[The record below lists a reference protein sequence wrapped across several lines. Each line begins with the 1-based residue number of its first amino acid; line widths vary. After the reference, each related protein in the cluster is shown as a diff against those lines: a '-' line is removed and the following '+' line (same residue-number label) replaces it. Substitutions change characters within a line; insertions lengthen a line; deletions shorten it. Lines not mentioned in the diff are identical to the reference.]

1 MFKTTIGEHKMK
13 NIISILILISMNL
26 IGCGGGNTNPTNTD
40 NIEESS
46 SSSTITEVSSNS
58 KESETIDLKNVISLS
73 YQRVLKK
80 TSSIVCIDDP
90 KIDELTD
97 STFINLGCFFKS
109 GNYYFILNNNSEYP
123 IYNLKITS
131 SNESF
136 EVSPDSIGVLGFP
149 GKSAGVTPIIRIS
162 VNHKSPLNTESESQ
176 ALQRG
181 LNTTT
186 ITLSGNVNNED
197 FNIQYLIGGT
207 AKTIEARFDNSTDSC
222 YVDGPMSINNVF
234 YDNYVISFGAMNI
247 EGEYSNRCTSHWMFG
262 FYDTVKIHS
271 VFGRTISYI
280 SNNMD
285 MPNMIINDNTVTE

>member
-1 MFKTTIGEHKMK
+1 MFKTTTGEHKMK

-109 GNYYFILNNNSEYP
+109 GNYYFILNNNSEY
-123 IYNLKITS
+123 IITNLKITS

-136 EVSPDSIGVLGFP
+136 EITPDSLTSLGIP
-149 GKSAGVTPIIRIS
+149 GKTAGVTPIIRLS
-162 VNHKSPLNTESESQ
+162 VNHRSALNTETETE
-176 ALQRG
+176 ALPRG
-181 LNTTT
+181 LNITTVS
-186 ITLSGNVNNED
+186 ISGDVNGEHFINSY
-197 FNIQYLIGGT
+197 NIGGT
-207 AKTIEARFDNSTDSC
+207 AKTIEARYDDSTNMC
-222 YVDGPMSINNVF
+222 IVDGPMIIDGVMDDEHVVKYGGSNNELREWNCRLNWLFLVHG
-234 YDNYVISFGAMNI
+234 NVV
-247 EGEYSNRCTSHWMFG
+247 ELP
-262 FYDTVKIHS
+262 S
-271 VFGRTISYI
+271 VFGSSIAKRDDTTKKDPLIVL
-280 SNNMD
+280 
-285 MPNMIINDNTVTE
+285 TK